1 MLARKEIRP
10 VKLLL
15 KQKEGAEAFAFGED
29 LFVSL
34 PASCKMSLRLPFHSM
49 NMIFFEEFLW
59 ATGIALTARNTFN
72 GYTLDYQIVMSPQ

>member
-1 MLARKEIRP
+1 MLAREDIRP

-29 LFVSL
+29 LFISL
-34 PASCKMSLRLPFHSM
+34 PASCKMSLRLPF

-59 ATGIALTARNTFN
+59 STGIALTARNTFN
-72 GYTLDYQIVMSPQ
+72 GYNSAYQIVKSPQ

>member
-34 PASCKMSLRLPFHSM
+34 PASCKMSLRLPF
-49 NMIFFEEFLW
+49 NMIFFEEFL
-59 ATGIALTARNTFN
+59 
-72 GYTLDYQIVMSPQ
+72 